1 MGALGA
7 TLLVWE
13 ALPLR
18 WEGLVHRGT
27 VAWVTLLVSALL
39 FGGVGGTVEGVAL
52 RESNRWLAWLLMGIA
67 AVPALAL
74 AVFALGLWLP
84 DVHQLPLDS
93 RRLGVSLTGWL
104 LFVVVLTLT
113 ALATAGRRGR
123 RGSGGARGGS

>member
-7 TLLVWE
+7 TLLVWG

-18 WEGLVHRGT
+18 WEGL
-27 VAWVTLLVSALL
+27 
-39 FGGVGGTVEGVAL
+39 
-52 RESNRWLAWLLMGIA
+52 LMGFGA
-67 AVPALAL
+67 GPALAL
-74 AVFALGLWLP
+74 AVLALGLWLP
-84 DVHQLPLDS
+84 DVHQPPLDS

-123 RGSGGARGGS
+123 E